1 MTRMSGPMC
10 GHEGEGGVRCDRE
23 ARHPGHPHSM
33 KAAHV
38 DGELVEVYSWS
49 DDGVVT
55 RTYFK
60 GKLEDETGR
69 IY

>member
-1 MTRMSGPMC
+1 VTLLSGPMC
-10 GHEGEGGVRCDRE
+10 GHEGEGGLRCDME
-23 ARHPGHPHSM
+23 ACHVGHLHSM

-38 DGELVEVYSWS
+38 DGELVEVYSWG

-60 GKLEDETGR
+60 GKLEDTEGR